1 MYFLQFKLLK
11 PLTEI
16 NNISIT
22 QFNSISFTEN
32 QSCLGRWIF
41 INCYLWNSKIL
52 TSINKNNYIIMNVLL
67 SKFTTKHN
75 TAPFSQIKIEDYF
88 PAFQEGIA
96 LAKTEIDAIVNN
108 PEAPTFENTVVAM
121 DFAGDILD
129 RLSSVFFNL
138 NSAET
143 SDEMQKIA
151 QEVSPLLSEFGN
163 DITLNAALF
172 AKIKTVYEQ
181 KENLNLT
188 PEQTTLLDKKY
199 KSFSRNGANLPED
212 KKDQL
217 REIDKELSKL
227 SLQFGENVLAETNAF
242 ELHLTDEKDL
252 AGLPE
257 GTIEAARLLAKEKEK
272 EGWIFTL
279 DHPSYVPF
287 LTYADNREL
296 RKKMAIAFGAR
307 SFQNNEFDNQENV
320 LKIAKLRFERA
331 NLLGYK
337 THAHFVLEERMAQS
351 PEKVFTF
358 LNDLLAKAKPAAQK
372 EFAELAAFAKELDGI
387 EQLEKWDGAYYSE
400 KLKQQLF
407 NLDDE
412 KLKPYFQL
420 EKVLDGAFTVA
431 KKLYGL
437 TFTEVFDIDKYHE
450 EVTTYEVTDAEN
462 NLVSIFYADFFPRKG
477 KRNGAWM
484 TSFKSQSKKD
494 GVNERPHISNVCN
507 FTKPTETKPSLLTFN
522 EVTTLFH
529 EFGHGLHGMLANT
542 TYPSL
547 SGTSVFWD
555 FVELPSQ
562 IMENWCYE
570 PEALALFANH
580 YETGEIIP
588 IEYVQKI
595 KESAS
600 FQEGMATLRQLSFG
614 LLDMAWHGQDPTSI
628 TDLKTFETEQFA
640 NTQLYPDVKEN
651 AMSTAFSHI
660 FQGGYSSGY
669 YSYKWAEVLDA
680 DAFEYFQES
689 GIFNVEVATKFKENV
704 LSKGGTEHPMILY
717 KRFRGQEPKPEAL
730 LKRAGLL

>member
-1 MYFLQFKLLK
+1 M
-11 PLTEI
+11 
-16 NNISIT
+16 S
-22 QFNSISFTEN
+22 
-32 QSCLGRWIF
+32 
-41 INCYLWNSKIL
+41 
-52 TSINKNNYIIMNVLL
+52 VLL

-75 TAPFSQIKIEDYF
+75 TAPFSEIKNEDYF

-96 LAKTEIDAIVNN
+96 LAKAEIDAIVTN
-108 PEAPTFENTVVAM
+108 PEAPTFANTIEAM
-121 DFAGDILD
+121 DYSGAILD
-129 RLSSVFFNL
+129 RISSIFFNL

-151 QEVSPLLSEFGN
+151 QQVSPLLSEFGN
-163 DITLNAALF
+163 DITLNADLF
-172 AKIKTVYEQ
+172 ARVKAVYEQ
-181 KENLNLT
+181 KDKLNLNT
-188 PEQTTLLDKKY
+188 EQTTLLDKKY
-199 KSFSRNGANLPED
+199 KSFSRNGANLSED
-212 KKDQL
+212 KKSEL

-242 ELHLTDEKDL
+242 QLHLTDEKDL

-257 GTIEAARLLAKEKEK
+257 GTIEAARSLAKSEEK

-279 DHPSYVPF
+279 DHPSYLPF
-287 LTYADNREL
+287 MTYADNREL
-296 RKKMAIAFGAR
+296 RKKLAIAFGAR
-307 SFQNNEFDNQENV
+307 SFQNNEFDNQEIV
-320 LKIAKLRFERA
+320 LKIAKLRHKRA

-337 THAHFVLEERMAQS
+337 THAHFVLEERMAES
-351 PEKVFTF
+351 PEKVLAFE
-358 LNDLLAKAKPAAQK
+358 NDLLAKAKPAAQK
-372 EFAELAAFAKELDGI
+372 EFAQLTEFAKKLDGV

-420 EKVLDGAFTVA
+420 EKVLNGAFIIA
-431 KKLYGL
+431 GKLYGL
-437 TFTEVFDIDKYHE
+437 TFTEVFDIDKYHD
-450 EVTTYEVTDAEN
+450 EVMTYEVTDENN

-484 TSFKSQSKKD
+484 TSFKSQYVEN

-542 TYPSL
+542 VYPSL

-562 IMENWCYE
+562 VMENWCYE
-570 PEALALFANH
+570 PEALALFATH
-580 YETGEIIP
+580 YQTGELIP
-588 IEYVQKI
+588 MEYVEKI

-600 FQEGMATLRQLSFG
+600 FQEGLATLRQLSFG
-614 LLDMAWHGQDPTSI
+614 LLDMAWHGQDPTNI
-628 TDLKTFETEQFA
+628 TDLKAFETEQFA

-680 DAFEYFQES
+680 DAFEYFKEN
-689 GIFNVEVATKFKENV
+689 GIFNKEVATKFKENV
-704 LSKGGTEHPMILY
+704 LSRGGTENPMTLY

-730 LKRAGLL
+730 LKRAGLI